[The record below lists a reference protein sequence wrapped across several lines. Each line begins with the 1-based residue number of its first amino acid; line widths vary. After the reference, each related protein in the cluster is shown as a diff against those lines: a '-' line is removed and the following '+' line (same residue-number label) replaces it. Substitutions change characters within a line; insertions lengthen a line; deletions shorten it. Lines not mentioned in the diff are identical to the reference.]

1 MFVFTSN
8 ILQLESDVAVALK
21 LNIYIHLVFLKS
33 IHEWD

>member
-8 ILQLESDVAVALK
+8 ILQLEDVAVALK
-21 LNIYIHLVFLKS
+21 LKIYMHLVFLKS